1 MFELVV
7 FKTNDGAKVRVDE
20 VGGTIA
26 VVTVDTTKI
35 AIDLVIEILKA
46 KGMNY

>member
-1 MFELVV
+1 MFEIVM
-7 FKTNDGAKVRVDE
+7 FRSNEGTKVRIDE

-26 VVTVDTTKI
+26 VITVEGTKV
-35 AIDLVIEILKA
+35 AIDLVIEILKV